1 MILHRYTKIIISIL
15 ICIPI
20 VACKTFEMQ
29 SEKFVPTEFM
39 ENRIEQVSS
48 TADLGPKI
56 VKPDPFA
63 QASERRIYID
73 ENVVTDYTKIINKT
87 FSKSFPISINFDNVD
102 IRTVMR
108 TFSVV
113 TGKNI
118 LVGDEVQGTV
128 KARILN
134 EDWDDVLEAILEIKN
149 IALTLNPNTNIVR
162 IHSKDVLSAQEEY
175 NRKRKAEVR
184 MAMELSQSI
193 EPVRSEIFK
202 LFYSEPGTVKSQIEE
217 ILRNMDETEAAGE
230 GMEVSSATSTSS
242 RVKIT
247 VDSRLRALIVLGGK
261 NDLDF
266 IEKLV
271 DQIDVPTQQILIEA
285 YVVTVT
291 DQFEENLG
299 TRLGVYYEGV
309 GAGQKTYKAGGTI
322 GGPETAS
329 NTIATLGKVG
339 TQSVGTLAENTIA
352 SATGSI
358 GLIMD
363 AKTVDLNFELQALE
377 TEGISKMIANPKVF
391 TLDNQTATIT
401 QGVQVPYT
409 TVSSSGS
416 NVELKDANLT
426 LEVTP
431 SIVGDG
437 NVILDIN
444 VTNDSVA
451 DSTST
456 NPPIDTV
463 KVKTKLLVAD
473 ESIVIIGG
481 IYTEQADESRSQT
494 PGLGDIP
501 VFGNLF
507 KMKKDKDSYKRI
519 FIFIAPKII

>member
-1 MILHRYTKIIISIL
+1 MIALTS
-15 ICIPI
+15 
-20 VACKTFEMQ
+20 CKTFEM
-29 SEKFVPTEFM
+29 EDNTFIPKDFA
-39 ENRIEQVSS
+39 NNKIEQISE
-48 TADLGPKI
+48 TADLGPKAI
-56 VKPDPFA
+56 ATDPFA
-63 QASERRIYID
+63 NNVDRRIYID
-73 ENVVTDYTKIINKT
+73 ESVITDYTKIINKT
-87 FSKSFPISINFDNVD
+87 FAESFPISVNFDNVD

-108 TFSVV
+108 TFSVI

-118 LVGDEVQGTV
+118 LVGDEVTGNV

-134 EDWDDVLEAILEIKN
+134 EDWDDVLEAILEIKG

-202 LFYSEPGTVKSQIEE
+202 LYYSDPGTVKSQIEE
-217 ILRNMDETEAAGE
+217 ILRNMDATEAAGE
-230 GMEVSSATSTSS
+230 GLDPSSTVSTSG

-247 VDSRLRALIVLGGK
+247 VDNRLRALIVLGGK

-266 IEKLV
+266 IERLV
-271 DQIDVPTQQILIEA
+271 NQIDVPTQQILIEA
-285 YVVTVT
+285 FVVTVT

-299 TRLGVYYEGV
+299 TRLGMYYEGM
-309 GAGQKTYKAGGTI
+309 GAGQKNYKAGGTI
-322 GGPETAS
+322 GGPETAT
-329 NTIATLGKVG
+329 NKIANLGKVG
-339 TQSVGTLAENTIA
+339 TESVGTLADNTIA

-358 GLIMD
+358 GLILD
-363 AKTVDLNFELQALE
+363 AKNIDLNFELQALE

-391 TLDNQTATIT
+391 TLDNQKATIT

-416 NVELKDANLT
+416 NVELKNANLT

-451 DSTST
+451 DSTSE

-463 KVKTKLLVAD
+463 KVQTKLLVAD

-481 IYTEQADESRSQT
+481 IYTEQADASRSET
-494 PGLGDIP
+494 PGLADIP